1 MQITHLRRNAEPL
14 AQIDQLGKR
23 IDLHA
28 KLCGSNAYLRGRLN
42 DARREVSQF
51 GRGNAL
57 DDLYFADMV
66 GRKRFQIDAPVH
78 AEPVAVFVG
87 RQPRDRSPKAVVILR
102 DAVHDDCHAQRRIV
116 VAARLTQRYA
126 VETGGTRLP
135 EQSARDQRQHV
146 GYRRGLDM
154 LQRLLVDD
162 GRRTLVFLIIR
173 HDDHLRELVR
183 LFFEYDHQGFRATGL
198 HLDLLVDMV
207 QVRNIQRIFR
217 SLRSRKPKLSLEVR
231 RDSRSEF
238 GDDHRGETQRLAVRV
253 PDDTLH
259 SGFIRLREDGGTQ
272 ARYKKGYE
280 YQSLHLSPRHSIP
293 VPVYGPAPLSGT
305 GITELS
311 EHPGSFPDEP

>member
-1 MQITHLRRNAEPL
+1 
-14 AQIDQLGKR
+14 
-23 IDLHA
+23 
-28 KLCGSNAYLRGRLN
+28 
-42 DARREVSQF
+42 
-51 GRGNAL
+51 
-57 DDLYFADMV
+57 MV

-102 DAVHDDCHAQRRIV
+102 DAVHDDCHTQRRIV

-162 GRRTLVFLIIR
+162 GRRALVFLIIR

-238 GDDHRGETQRLAVRV
+238 GDEHRGETQRLAVRV

-259 SGFIRLREDGGTQ
+259 SGFIRLREECG
-272 ARYKKGYE
+272 A
-280 YQSLHLSPRHSIP
+280 
-293 VPVYGPAPLSGT
+293 
-305 GITELS
+305 
-311 EHPGSFPDEP
+311 